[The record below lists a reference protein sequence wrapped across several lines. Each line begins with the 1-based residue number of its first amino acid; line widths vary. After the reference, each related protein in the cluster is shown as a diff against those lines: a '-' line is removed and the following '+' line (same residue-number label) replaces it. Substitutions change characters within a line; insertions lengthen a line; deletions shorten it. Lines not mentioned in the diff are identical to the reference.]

1 MDAFSPRPNAHLDY
15 WFWKFHVG
23 DLAFLVDLIVRRQTG
38 LAEVRVSQWLRGVG
52 RVVHDET
59 SDWSTSPAE
68 VRIGRTILQQ
78 GRCTG
83 STDDIAWDLSW
94 REGEVL
100 SPMRGLIARVEPFD
114 TTLVVWPQ
122 AMFSGSVQ
130 VGAER
135 FELSDLPGTFY
146 HYWGR
151 RLADRW
157 IWLSATHLEG
167 HPERRVEGLFAARSR
182 LYGRV
187 PAPLPVSLLWT
198 IDGDRRE
205 ELVSAVNAV
214 IRVKADRSTVS
225 VEARGILGARHRLV
239 ASWGDVTPNDIGEG
253 IIQTMHAD
261 LAVDGVQATSGT
273 VGLEVRG
280 YPHPLDGRPG

>member
-23 DLAFLVDLIVRRQTG
+23 ELAFLVDLIVRRQTG
-38 LAEVRVSQWLRGVG
+38 LAEVRISQWLRGVG

-59 SDWSTSPAE
+59 SDWSTSPDD
-68 VRIGRTILQQ
+68 VRMGPTVLQP
-78 GRCTG
+78 GRCAG
-83 STDDIAWDLSW
+83 SAENISWDLSW

-114 TTLVVWPQ
+114 TTLVVWPY
-122 AMFSGSVQ
+122 ATFTGSVQ

-157 IWLSATHLEG
+157 VWLSATQLDG
-167 HPERRVEGLFAARSR
+167 HPDRRVEGLFAARPR

-187 PAPLPVSLLWT
+187 PVPVPVSLLWMV
-198 IDGDRRE
+198 DGDRRE

-214 IRVKADRSTVS
+214 IRVKADRSKVS
-225 VEARGILGARHRLV
+225 VDARGILGARHRLV
-239 ASWGDVTPNDIGEG
+239 ASWGDVAPNDIGEG

-261 LAVDGVQATSGT
+261 LTFDGVQATSGT

-280 YPHPLDGRPG
+280 YPHPLLDEG

>member
-1 MDAFSPRPNAHLDY
+1 MDAFSPRRNAHLDY

-59 SDWSTSPAE
+59 SDWSASAAE
-68 VRIGRTILQQ
+68 VRIGRTTIQP
-78 GRCTG
+78 GRCVG
-83 STDDIAWDLSW
+83 SAEDIAWDLSW
-94 REGEVL
+94 HQGEVL
-100 SPMRGLIARVEPFD
+100 SPLRGLIARVEPFD
-114 TTLVVWPQ
+114 TTLVVWPN
-122 AMFSGSVQ
+122 ATFTGSIQ
-130 VGAER
+130 VGGER
-135 FELSDLPGTFY
+135 FEVSDLPGTFY

-157 IWLSATHLEG
+157 IWLSATNFEG
-167 HPERRVEGLFAARSR
+167 HPDQRVEGLFAARSR

-187 PAPLPVSLLWT
+187 AAPLPVSLLWT
-198 IDGDRRE
+198 IDGDRRR
-205 ELVSAVNAV
+205 ELVSAVNAMV
-214 IRVKADRSTVS
+214 RVRADRSTVS
-225 VEARGILGARHRLV
+225 VDARGILGARHRLV

-261 LAVDGVQATSGT
+261 LTVDGVPANRGT

-280 YPHPLDGRPG
+280 YPHPLDPRPG

>member
-1 MDAFSPRPNAHLDY
+1 MDAFSPRRNAHLDY

-59 SDWSTSPAE
+59 SDWSASAAE
-68 VRIGRTILQQ
+68 VRIGRTTIQP
-78 GRCTG
+78 GRCVG
-83 STDDIAWDLSW
+83 SAEDIAWDLSW
-94 REGEVL
+94 HEGEVL
-100 SPMRGLIARVEPFD
+100 SPLRGLIARVEPFD
-114 TTLVVWPQ
+114 TTLVVWPN
-122 AMFSGSVQ
+122 ATFTGSIQ
-130 VGAER
+130 VGGER
-135 FELSDLPGTFY
+135 FEVSDLPGTFY

-157 IWLSATHLEG
+157 IWLSATNFEG
-167 HPERRVEGLFAARSR
+167 HPDQRVEGLFAARSR

-187 PAPLPVSLLWT
+187 AAPLPVSLLWT
-198 IDGDRRE
+198 IDGDRRR
-205 ELVSAVNAV
+205 ELVSAVNAMV
-214 IRVKADRSTVS
+214 RVRADRSTVS
-225 VEARGILGARHRLV
+225 VDARGILGARHRLV

-261 LAVDGVQATSGT
+261 LTVDGVSANRGT

-280 YPHPLDGRPG
+280 YPHPLDPRPG

>member
-23 DLAFLVDLIVRRQTG
+23 ELAFLVDLIVRRQTG

-59 SDWSTSPAE
+59 SDWSTSPSE
-68 VRIGRTILQQ
+68 VRIGRTTLQH
-78 GRCTG
+78 GRCAG
-83 STDDIAWDLSW
+83 SADDIAWDLSW

-122 AMFSGSVQ
+122 ATFTGSVQ
-130 VGAER
+130 VGVER
-135 FELSDLPGTFY
+135 FELSDLAGTFY

-157 IWLSATHLEG
+157 VWLSATQLDG
-167 HPERRVEGLFAARSR
+167 HPDQRVEGLFAARSR

-187 PAPLPVSLLWT
+187 PAPIPVSLLWT
-198 IDGDRRE
+198 VDGDRRE
-205 ELVSAVNAV
+205 ELVSGVNAS
-214 IRVKADRSTVS
+214 IRVKADRSKVS
-225 VEARGILGARHRLV
+225 VDARGILGARHRLV
-239 ASWGDVTPNDIGEG
+239 ASWGEVSPNDIGED

-261 LAVDGVQATSGT
+261 LTIDGVGATNGT

-280 YPHPLDGRPG
+280 YPNPLDRRPG

>member
-59 SDWSTSPAE
+59 SDWSASAAE
-68 VRIGRTILQQ
+68 VRIGRTTIQP
-78 GRCTG
+78 GRCVG
-83 STDDIAWDLSW
+83 SAEDIAWDLSW
-94 REGEVL
+94 HQGEVL
-100 SPMRGLIARVEPFD
+100 SPLRGLIARVEPFD
-114 TTLVVWPQ
+114 TTLVVWPN
-122 AMFSGSVQ
+122 ATFTGSIQ
-130 VGAER
+130 VGGER
-135 FELSDLPGTFY
+135 FEVSDLPGTFY

-157 IWLSATHLEG
+157 IWLSATNFEG
-167 HPERRVEGLFAARSR
+167 HPDQRVEGLFAARSR

-187 PAPLPVSLLWT
+187 AAPLPVSLLWT
-198 IDGDRRE
+198 IDGDRRR
-205 ELVSAVNAV
+205 ELVSAVNAMV
-214 IRVKADRSTVS
+214 QVRADRSTVS
-225 VEARGILGARHRLV
+225 VDARGILGARHRLV

-261 LAVDGVQATSGT
+261 LTVDGVPANRGT

-280 YPHPLDGRPG
+280 YPHPLDPRPG